1 MKDVSSHDVEGCG
14 SSAVIRSGDSGGIAV
29 GGRDHGSG
37 GDSSQGEQR
46 AARRNNSVREWL

>member
-46 AARRNNSVREWL
+46 AAWRNNSVREWL